1 MGRDGAEEK
10 SKRNHPSSA
19 NPRKKDMTRRRSSFP
34 AATPSAAVAAI
45 VSITVAA
52 LPACPLQAS
61 AHKKFTFTTTH
72 ANELEEG
79 SYQGGVES
87 QIKHIIEETLKDK
100 PLAAGSSVDKA
111 TIHVKKGREREGGRE
126 RERKNNSRISRYGSC
141 GFFGRP

>member
-1 MGRDGAEEK
+1 
-10 SKRNHPSSA
+10 
-19 NPRKKDMTRRRSSFP
+19 MTRRRSCFP

-61 AHKKFTFTTTH
+61 AHKKITFTTTH
-72 ANELEEG
+72 AELEEG
-79 SYQGGVES
+79 YYQGGVES
-87 QIKHIIEETLKDK
+87 QIEETLKDK

-126 RERKNNSRISRYGSC
+126 RERKNNSRISRYGC
-141 GFFGRP
+141 AHD

>member
-1 MGRDGAEEK
+1 
-10 SKRNHPSSA
+10 
-19 NPRKKDMTRRRSSFP
+19 MTRRRSCFP

-61 AHKKFTFTTTH
+61 AHKKITFTTTH
-72 ANELEEG
+72 AELEEG
-79 SYQGGVES
+79 YYQGGVES

-111 TIHVKKGREREGGRE
+111 TINVKKGRE
-126 RERKNNSRISRYGSC
+126 
-141 GFFGRP
+141 